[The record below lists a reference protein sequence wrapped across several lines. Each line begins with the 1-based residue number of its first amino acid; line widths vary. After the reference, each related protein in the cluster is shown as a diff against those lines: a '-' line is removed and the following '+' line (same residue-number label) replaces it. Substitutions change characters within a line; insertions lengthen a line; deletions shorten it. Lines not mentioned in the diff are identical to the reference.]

1 MFAQNNKTTKQTK
14 YFELIKFCLE
24 SLRTIILHSLR
35 TNDVTSLA
43 LLC

>member
-1 MFAQNNKTTKQTK
+1 MLAQNNKTAKETK
-14 YFELIKFCLE
+14 YFVLIKFCLE
-24 SLRTIILHSLR
+24 SLRTRILNSLR